1 MSDDYQLPI
10 APGHPGHPGRRRSQ
24 RRHMLQTLTPLYVLV
39 RATGLASA
47 DGLCQVMC
55 ERTRH
60 HDNGP
65 GTNAMVVYLSPFEA
79 CIDAA
84 WHALAPDRYEVMA
97 ASAFSPDELLI
108 YQPERLPYC
117 LHVAWGAHDG
127 QLVVRRDGGLLRL
140 SSAHSAAISQLI
152 DAIHLRIEL
161 PVLECHERLWE
172 QAGLFAHAESHARML
187 AASHV
192 ERHRQALQAIRRIP
206 GTARPGAP
214 INQVALYDVESAQW
228 HFVALK
234 LFEGIIREPRSG
246 R

>member
-1 MSDDYQLPI
+1 M
-10 APGHPGHPGRRRSQ
+10 
-24 RRHMLQTLTPLYVLV
+24 
-39 RATGLASA
+39 
-47 DGLCQVMC
+47 
-55 ERTRH
+55 
-60 HDNGP
+60 
-65 GTNAMVVYLSPFEA
+65 
-79 CIDAA
+79 
-84 WHALAPDRYEVMA
+84 
-97 ASAFSPDELLI
+97 
-108 YQPERLPYC
+108 PYC

-246 R
+246 S